1 MLDVTN
7 SFANREKYVIHPEK
21 STIIMR
27 IPKKCT
33 RFEVTDWKLGDKE
46 VSISQSTTH
55 LGILRSTKN
64 DITSNVEDRISCARR
79 TIYSLTG
86 TALHGTNGLLPTTCI
101 KLFNTI
107 SAVIGLTP
115 NNR

>member
-27 IPKKCT
+27 IPKKST

-46 VSISQSTTH
+46 VSISQTTAH
-55 LGILRSTKN
+55 LGILRSTRN
-64 DITSNVEDRISCARR
+64 DGVPGIHKTPYFPV
-79 TIYSLTG
+79 
-86 TALHGTNGLLPTTCI
+86 
-101 KLFNTI
+101 NTI
-107 SAVIGLTP
+107 IEKFTF
-115 NNR
+115 

>member
-27 IPKKCT
+27 IPKKSTC
-33 RFEVTDWKLGDKE
+33 FEVTDWKLGDKE
-46 VSISQSTTH
+46 VSISQTTTH

-86 TALHGTNGLLPTTCI
+86 TGLHGTNGLPPTTCI
-101 KLFNTI
+101 KRLN
-107 SAVIGLTP
+107 VVCQGE
-115 NNR
+115 